1 MALAL
6 SLINSSRILTFYHQD
21 GFQATAA
28 IRQYE
33 RSSGKKRTPII
44 GLNGHTRELRTEAV
58 RAGMDDTC
66 ITRPVKFVELCEVI
80 KGALCPDDEKFE
92 KGDSGWVLVEAI
104 DAADGFE
111 GEH

>member
-1 MALAL
+1 
-6 SLINSSRILTFYHQD
+6 
-21 GFQATAA
+21 
-28 IRQYE
+28 
-33 RSSGKKRTPII
+33 
-44 GLNGHTRELRTEAV
+44 
-58 RAGMDDTC
+58 MDDTC